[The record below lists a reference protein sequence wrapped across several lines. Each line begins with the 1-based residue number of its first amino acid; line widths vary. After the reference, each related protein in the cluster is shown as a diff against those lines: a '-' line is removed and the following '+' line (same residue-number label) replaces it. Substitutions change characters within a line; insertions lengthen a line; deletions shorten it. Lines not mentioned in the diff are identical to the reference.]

1 MLGISWTELLIVLIV
16 AVVVIGPRELPQAM
30 YGLGRLVRKLTLVS
44 RNFQKV
50 IDDLVREADLQDI
63 ERNANA
69 IMGRPVEEV
78 MKERGL
84 DRTREDGV

>member
-1 MLGISWTELLIVLIV
+1 MIVLIV